1 MRVLFVEDNEA
12 LAVATARSLTAEGFA
27 VDVMH
32 TLEDGWHAWLSTPYE
47 AVVLDVMLEE
57 DSGLDLLA
65 RARKQ
70 GLKTPVLFLT
80 ALSAVDDRVRG
91 LNRGADDYLVKP
103 FAIEELVARLRALG
117 RRPEALRGTTLEL
130 GEATYDTVGATLSA
144 HGRSTPLTRAESI
157 VIERFFRLPD
167 RVISKTQLGEALHSL
182 ESEYSENSLHILV
195 YRVRRK
201 LTELKAGVVIHT
213 VRGLGYVASAG
224 EDEGTD
230 SCP

>member
-12 LAVATARSLTAEGFA
+12 LAAATARSLTAAGFA
-27 VDVMH
+27 VDVAH
-32 TLEDGWHAWLSTPYE
+32 TLEDGWHAWRSTPCE
-47 AVVLDVMLEE
+47 AVVLDIMLEE

-70 GLKTPVLFLT
+70 GLNTPVLVLT

-103 FAIEELVARLRALG
+103 FAIEELVARLRALA

-130 GEATYDTVGATLSA
+130 GQATYDTVAQTLSA
-144 HGRSTPLTRAESI
+144 HGRTRPLTRAESI
-157 VIERFFRLPD
+157 VIERFFRAPD
-167 RVISKTQLGEALHSL
+167 RVISKPQLGDALHSL

-201 LTELKAGVVIHT
+201 LIDLKAGVVIHT

-224 EDEGTD
+224 EDEGEETGA
-230 SCP
+230 